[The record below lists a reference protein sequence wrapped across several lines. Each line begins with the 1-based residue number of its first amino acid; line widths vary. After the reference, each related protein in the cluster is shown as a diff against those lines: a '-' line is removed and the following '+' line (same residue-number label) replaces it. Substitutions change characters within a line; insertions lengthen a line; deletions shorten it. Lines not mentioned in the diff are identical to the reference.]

1 MKTQVQHFRQN
12 LLALAL
18 FCTPLLLTGQ
28 PDGIN
33 KKFHYDAQVS
43 NDSRLTIEN
52 RYGDVTVNNWDQNK
66 LVIDV
71 VVTMRVK
78 DQDRAEKLLSYITVN
93 YSQEGNEI
101 KAITQIDEKF
111 NNPGNFF
118 SMGEDKNFSIDY
130 TVNMPAS
137 LDFTLR
143 NKYGNVA
150 ISELTGHADI
160 AVKYGNLKANK
171 IIRNDSKPLSQIS
184 LGYSHGSSIEEV
196 NWIKLDLKYSKLE
209 ITKARAVVA
218 VSKYSKVRIEEASS
232 LVCEAKYDEYSIG
245 RLVNFV
251 GSAGYT
257 DLSFDQVTRKFDL
270 GLKYGKCIVNHVPAD
285 FESIRVESSYA
296 DVALG
301 IDPKATYNFQGDASY
316 ADINYPREDA
326 RVSRI
331 DENTSLHVD
340 GIIGKA
346 NTATSEV
353 TVKTSYGNVTI
364 KKND

>member
-1 MKTQVQHFRQN
+1 MKTQAPYFRHQF
-12 LLALAL
+12 LALAL
-18 FCTPLLLTGQ
+18 FCAPLLLTGQ
-28 PDGIN
+28 SDGIN

-52 RYGDVTVNNWDQNK
+52 KYGDVTVNNWDQNK

-71 VVTMRVK
+71 VVTMRIK

-101 KAITQIDEKF
+101 KAVTQIDEKF

-171 IIRNDSKPLSQIS
+171 ILRNDNKPLSQVS

-209 ITKARAVVA
+209 ISKARAVVA
-218 VSKYSKVRIEEASS
+218 MSKYSKVRIEEASS

-257 DLSFDQVTRKFDL
+257 DLYFDQVTRKFDL
-270 GLKYGKCIVNHVPAD
+270 GLKYGKCKVNNLPSG
-285 FESIRVESSYA
+285 FESVRIESAYA

-301 IDPKATYNFQGDASY
+301 IDQKATYNFRGDASY
-316 ADINYPREDA
+316 ADIKYPRENA

-346 NTATSEV
+346 GNASSEV
-353 TVKTSYGNVTI
+353 IVKTSYGNVSLI
-364 KKND
+364 KNE

>member
-1 MKTQVQHFRQN
+1 MKTLAPHFKPS
-12 LLALAL
+12 LLTIALL
-18 FCTPLLLTGQ
+18 CTPLLLTGQ
-28 PDGIN
+28 TDGIN
-33 KKFHYDAQVS
+33 KKFHYDAQVNS
-43 NDSRLTIEN
+43 DSRLTIEN
-52 RYGDVTVNNWDQNK
+52 KYGDVTVNNWDQNK

-71 VVTMRVK
+71 IVTMRVK

-101 KAITQIDEKF
+101 KAITQIDDKF

-118 SMGEDKNFSIDY
+118 SMGDDKNFSIDY
-130 TVNMPAS
+130 TVNMPAD

-171 IIRNDSKPLSQIS
+171 ILRNDNKPLSQVS

-209 ITKARAVVA
+209 ISKARAVVA

-232 LVCEAKYDEYSIG
+232 LVCEAKYDEYSVG

-257 DLSFDQVTRKFDL
+257 DLSFDQVSRKFDL
-270 GLKYGKCIVNHVPAD
+270 SLKYGKCNLNYVPAA

-301 IDPKATYNFQGDASY
+301 FDPKATFNFQGDASY
-316 ADINYPREDA
+316 ADINYPRDNA
-326 RVSRI
+326 RVNRI
-331 DENTSLHVD
+331 EENTSLHVD

-346 NTATSEV
+346 NTSSSEV
-353 TVKTSYGNVTI
+353 NVKTSYGNVSI
-364 KKND
+364 RRNE